1 MAYQTVDP
9 NTNTLEKT
17 YANTTPAQISEMLTA
32 GHAFTSSSVILTLQR
47 VVQHYMRLL
56 LISATMPMK
65 WRLLLPKKWVSGSK
79 RR

>member
-17 YANTTPAQISEMLTA
+17 YANTTSAQISEMLTA
-32 GHAFTSSSVILTLQR
+32 GHAFTSSSVILTLKR
-47 VVQHYMRLL
+47 VVQHCMRLL

-65 WRLLLPKKWVSGSK
+65 WRLLLPKKWVSGPKK
-79 RR
+79 R